1 MIIKI
6 GDFAIKIK
14 SDSAYLQRLYANYR
28 LPDEVAYDFEVEARP
43 EFIAY
48 LKSIATESMI
58 EDEFESTAILEEV
71 IDNLFKSS
79 TILFHAAT
87 VAVDG
92 EVYAFSATSGT
103 GKSTHVRLWLEHF
116 GDRALVVNGDKPFLT
131 LKDDRVWVSG
141 SPWCGKEYW
150 GTNTS
155 LPLKAIC
162 FLERGEKNTIRCL
175 DQTEIVG
182 RFFKQIRLAKT
193 SETME
198 KMMTVIEWIFE
209 HIPFYLLE
217 CTISEE
223 AVEVAYQGM
232 QNEGEIGE
240 HK

>member
-1 MIIKI
+1 MIIKV
-6 GDFAIKIK
+6 GDFAIKIN
-14 SDSAYLQRLYANYR
+14 SESSYLQRAYANYR
-28 LPDEVAYDFEVEARP
+28 LPDDAAYAFEVEAKP
-43 EFIAY
+43 ETIAY
-48 LKSIATESMI
+48 LKTMTTERII
-58 EDEFESTAILEEV
+58 EDEFESTAILEEI
-71 IDNLFKSS
+71 IDNLFKFS

-103 GKSTHVRLWLEHF
+103 GKSTHVGLWLKYF

-131 LKDDRVWVSG
+131 LKDEKIWVSG

-150 GTNTS
+150 ETNTT

-162 FLERGEKNTIRCL
+162 FLERGETNTIRRL
-175 DQTEIVG
+175 NQDEIVD

-193 SETME
+193 PEAME
-198 KMMTVIEWIFE
+198 KMMAVIEWIFE

-232 QNEGEIGE
+232 QN
-240 HK
+240 